1 MLCFL
6 PYKWTFLTVKGA
18 QGTPASSHDSQNVSI
33 AKLCFLVSLPLSK
46 LLHCLNICSSQV
58 LDTGNFTLH
67 LPMKGCLQR
76 TLPPKDAIKVQEAA
90 ARLSKMRFQNQG
102 LKTGSFAA
110 THGRT
115 PIVASMLLI
124 FPCVRLDCV
133 SSASKTCLDYML
145 SVWAILPAQ
154 VSLPSLVEVVSLLHN
169 WIRSPSRPLNEDH
182 VDLVCVSVQIWARI
196 TFWCPDL
203 GYILISVSG
212 SIFGPRFGALDFV
225 CNCRGPK
232 QCPTMESETGTKI
245 WPKSGPQNAI
255 RGPKFVLRRK
265 QGLHDLHS
273 AVCWAIGFNCA
284 TN

>member
-1 MLCFL
+1 M
-6 PYKWTFLTVKGA
+6 
-18 QGTPASSHDSQNVSI
+18 
-33 AKLCFLVSLPLSK
+33 VSLQP
-46 LLHCLNICSSQV
+46 HRCSLGVVPWAPCS
-58 LDTGNFTLH
+58 L
-67 LPMKGCLQR
+67 
-76 TLPPKDAIKVQEAA
+76 AA
-90 ARLSKMRFQNQG
+90 SFSSSFFFWFFPGFGLRL
-102 LKTGSFAA
+102 
-110 THGRT
+110 GRT

-154 VSLPSLVEVVSLLHN
+154 VSFPSLVEVVSLLHN
-169 WIRSPSRPLNEDH
+169 SIRSPSRPLNEDH
-182 VDLVCVSVQIWARI
+182 VDLVCVSVQIWGPGLHFGVLI
-196 TFWCPDL
+196 WVIFWSL
-203 GYILISVSG
+203 LG
-212 SIFGPRFGALDFV
+212 SIFGPCFGALDFV

-245 WPKSGPQNAI
+245 WSKSGPQNAI

-273 AVCWAIGFNCA
+273 AVCWAIGLNCA